1 MSTVY
6 FKPVN
11 YHKTQA
17 DQISDLIDKSGIFTN
32 IKQGDYV
39 AIKTHLGEIGN
50 PNHISPAAI
59 SAAVNKIKEKG
70 GIPFIT
76 DTTTLYRHMRYDAV
90 KHIDTALK
98 HGFTSYAV
106 GAPFIPA
113 DGLGF
118 DKGAKLNFAGAI
130 HESPLQEIYM
140 ASIFA
145 QCDFLLVF
153 SHTKGHPLSAFG
165 GAIKNIGMGCATKR
179 TKLAVHRLAGLDI
192 NAELCDG
199 CEACEDICPEH
210 YPKIV
215 DGKMKITDPQCMC
228 CGMCAAKCPQKAI
241 SVPRVED
248 LQKGLACVT
257 SAVLDNFKE
266 KCSFI
271 NFGINISRFCDC
283 FSAPGEIISKDIGF
297 FASEDAVA
305 IDKAF
310 LDKCGADIFKDKHNL
325 NPLIQVE
332 EAERLGVGSSKYE
345 LIEI

>member
-1 MSTVY
+1 MSKVY

-11 YHKTQA
+11 YHKTQV
-17 DQISDLIDKSGIFTN
+17 DQISDLIDKSGIFDN
-32 IKQGDYV
+32 IKQDDYA

-50 PNHISPAAI
+50 PNHISPIAI
-59 SAAVNKIKEKG
+59 GAIVKKIKEKG

-76 DTTTLYRHMRYDAV
+76 DTTTLYPHMRYDSV

-118 DKGAKLNFAGAI
+118 EEGVKLKGRGVL
-130 HESPLQEIYM
+130 PEIYM

-165 GAIKNIGMGCATKR
+165 GAIKNIGMGCAVKK
-179 TKLAVHRLAGLDI
+179 TKLAVHRLAGFQV
-192 NAELCDG
+192 NSELCNG
-199 CEACEDICPEH
+199 CGVCEKVCPSH
-210 YPKIV
+210 YPKIT
-215 DGKMKITDPQCMC
+215 DGKMKMTDTSCMS
-228 CGMCAAKCPQKAI
+228 CGICAGSCPQKAI
-241 SVPRVED
+241 SHPQIEN
-248 LQKGLACVT
+248 LQKGLAGVT
-257 SAVLDNFKE
+257 SAVLDNFKG
-266 KCSFI
+266 KSSFI
-271 NFGINISRFCDC
+271 NLGINISRFCDC

-297 FASEDAVA
+297 FASNDAVA

-325 NPLIQVE
+325 NPLVQVE
-332 EAERLGVGSSKYE
+332 EAERLGVGSTKYE
-345 LIEI
+345 LVEV

>member
-17 DQISDLIDKSGIFTN
+17 DQISELIDKSDIFAN

-50 PNHISPAAI
+50 PNHISPVAVSAI
-59 SAAVNKIKEKG
+59 VTKIKEKG

-118 DKGAKLNFAGAI
+118 DEGVKLKSGGVLP
-130 HESPLQEIYM
+130 ETYM

-165 GAIKNIGMGCATKR
+165 GAIKNMGMGCAVKK
-179 TKLAVHRLAGLDI
+179 TKLAVHRLAGFDVKT
-192 NAELCDG
+192 ELCDG
-199 CEACEDICPEH
+199 CGTCVEACPGH
-210 YPKIV
+210 YPKV
-215 DGKMKITDPQCMC
+215 TGGKMELTDTNCMC
-228 CGMCAAKCPQKAI
+228 CGICAAKCPQKALSI
-241 SVPRVED
+241 PRIENM
-248 LQKGLACVT
+248 QKGLASV
-257 SAVLDNFKE
+257 SKAVLDNFKE
-266 KCSFI
+266 KSAFI
-271 NFGINISRFCDC
+271 NLGINISLNCDC
-283 FSAPGEIISKDIGF
+283 FSAPGEIISNDIGF
-297 FASEDAVA
+297 FASTDAVA

-310 LDKCGADIFKDKHNL
+310 LDKCGADVFKDKHNL
-325 NPLIQVE
+325 DPLIQVN
-332 EAERLGVGSSKYE
+332 EAEKLGLGTTKYE